1 MSLCIELD
9 RTLRAP
15 IYQQVAGQIREQIG
29 TGQLPAGARLPTI
42 RQLARQLGV
51 TRLTVQTA
59 YAELQSSGLLE
70 ATVGRGT
77 FVSSEA
83 AGPAAFAATALA
95 AASDSFTPAAVIGDI
110 LQIGQGREK
119 HSLASA
125 SPDPLLFPADEF
137 WACLADQRKHAAAV
151 AGYGPAQGDVQLR
164 VALADFLRERSL
176 QVTPSAILVTA
187 GVTQGLALAAAALA
201 QPGDVVLV
209 EQPTYLGLLH
219 QLRMA
224 GLQPISVPVDEDGI
238 RLDALD
244 KAAAQTRA
252 RFLYTIPSFQ
262 NPTGSCLSLERR
274 RELLTLAKTHGFLIV
289 EDDIYGLL
297 AYDAPAPPALK
308 SLDEHD
314 LVVYLTSFSK
324 AFMPGLRLG
333 CLVAPPFLQER
344 LLSLRLAADLVSP
357 SLLQQTLAAFL
368 QGGGLRRHL
377 RRVLPVY
384 RQRRDALVAG
394 LQANAPPSL
403 HWTQPAGGF
412 CAWLT
417 FPRHRGLAEIVRLML
432 EQGWEVAPG
441 DVFLTQPSA
450 EQHVRLCFGSLP
462 VDAITRS
469 VRTLCQIVREQL
481 AIPAPMIQEGGD
493 HAPLV

>member
-1 MSLCIELD
+1 MSLSIELD
-9 RTLRAP
+9 RTSRAP
-15 IYQQVAGQIREQIG
+15 IYRQVAGQIREQIG
-29 TGQLPAGARLPTI
+29 TGHLPAGARLPTI
-42 RQLARQLGV
+42 RQLAQQLGV

-77 FVSSEA
+77 FVSAEA
-83 AGPAAFAATALA
+83 AAAQAPTFAGVA
-95 AASDSFTPAAVIGDI
+95 ADVTPAAVIGDI
-110 LQIGQGREK
+110 LQIGHGREK

-137 WACLADQRKHAAAV
+137 WACLADQRQHAAVV

-164 VALADFLRERSL
+164 VALADYLRERSL
-176 QVTPSAILVTA
+176 QVTPASILVTA

-224 GLQPISVPVDEDGI
+224 GLQPISVPVDQEGI

-244 KAAAQTRA
+244 KIAAQTRA

-262 NPTGSCLSLERR
+262 NPTGSCLSLDRR
-274 RELLTLAKTHGFLIV
+274 RDLLALARSHGFLIL

-297 AYDAPAPPALK
+297 AYDAPAPPALAA
-308 SLDEHD
+308 LDEHG
-314 LVVYLTSFSK
+314 LVLYLTSFSK
-324 AFMPGLRLG
+324 VLMPGLRLG
-333 CLVAPPFLQER
+333 CLVAPPFLRER

-384 RQRRDALVAG
+384 RGRRDALVAG
-394 LQANAPPSL
+394 LQAHIPPPL
-403 HWTQPAGGF
+403 QWTHPAGGF
-412 CAWLT
+412 CTWLT
-417 FPRHRGLAEIVRLML
+417 LPRHRGLADIVRLML
-432 EQGWEVAPG
+432 DQGWEIAPG
-441 DVFLTQPSA
+441 DVFLAQPGSDL
-450 EQHVRLCFGSLP
+450 HVRLCFGSLP
-462 VDAITRS
+462 VDAIARS
-469 VRTLCQIVREQL
+469 LRTLGQIVREQL
-481 AIPAPMIQEGGD
+481 AMPDPAIQED
-493 HAPLV
+493 NDYAPLV